1 MADSQDYDVV
11 ALKQQMLH
19 HLGASSDVY
28 PTHIEQQFPRILA
41 KIVEL
46 WGKPPMD
53 AYLESLMVSD
63 RPNRQGFP
71 SEVATEIF
79 RLSVLHGSLEVNKAP
94 ELVGWAS
101 VSDGEM
107 VKYFRRN
114 GG

>member
-11 ALKQQMLH
+11 VLKQQMLV
-19 HLGASSDVY
+19 HLGASSDIY
-28 PTHIEQQFPRILA
+28 PIHIERQFPRILA

-79 RLSVLHGSLEVNKAP
+79 RLSVLHGSLGVNKEI

-101 VSDGEM
+101 VSDSEM
-107 VKYFRRN
+107 VKYFRKN
-114 GG
+114 DG

>member
-1 MADSQDYDVV
+1 MADSQDYDIV
-11 ALKQQMLH
+11 ALKQKMLE
-19 HLGASSDVY
+19 HLGASSDAY
-28 PTHIEQQFPRILA
+28 PIHIEQQFPRILS

-46 WGKPPMD
+46 WGTPPMD

-63 RPNRQGFP
+63 RSNRQGFP
-71 SEVATEIF
+71 GEVATEIF
-79 RLSVLHGSLEVNKAP
+79 RLSILHGSLGLNKEA
-94 ELVGWAS
+94 ERVGWAS